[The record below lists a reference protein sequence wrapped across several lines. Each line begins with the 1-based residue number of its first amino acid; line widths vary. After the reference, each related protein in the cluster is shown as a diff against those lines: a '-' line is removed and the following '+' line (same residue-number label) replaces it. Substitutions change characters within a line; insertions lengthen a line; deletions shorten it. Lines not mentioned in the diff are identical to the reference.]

1 MALIQPQPC
10 SCVLFAPLFFFSRLG
25 KAAAAAAA
33 AAAATCQACK
43 ARPELVSVSPSSL
56 SFLLTICLAATK
68 GGFRGSQVKGIWAHK
83 KRGGWGCGRGEGRV
97 GGFEGL
103 VVTHWMC
110 IAAPPTHSELLLR
123 LVARPACAQRQ
134 ADFKKQGGDHF
145 TGGVP
150 RFL

>member
-10 SCVLFAPLFFFSRLG
+10 SCVLFAPLFFSRLG

-43 ARPELVSVSPSSL
+43 ARLELVSVSPSSL

-83 KRGGWGCGRGEGRV
+83 KKRRVRLWEGGGKGEA
-97 GGFEGL
+97 L
-103 VVTHWMC
+103 KD
-110 IAAPPTHSELLLR
+110 LLLLIGCVSLR
-123 LVARPACAQRQ
+123 RRRTVSSPCDSLRVLHARNVKRTS
-134 ADFKKQGGDHF
+134 KNRGDHF